1 MAIAGGARMA
11 YQNGLNA
18 QMSNSVTKPKV
29 SFQESARR
37 ALAAVEQI
45 KKDYWDEACQCQ
57 KRGFMF
63 RGDGCKCVPCLCD
76 NLLEIIRKDV
86 E

>member
-1 MAIAGGARMA
+1 
-11 YQNGLNA
+11 
-18 QMSNSVTKPKV
+18 MSNSVTESKI
-29 SFQESARR
+29 SLQESARR
-37 ALAAVEQI
+37 AVVALEKAKESY
-45 KKDYWDEACQCQ
+45 KDKACQSQ

-63 RGDGCKCVPCLCD
+63 RGAGCKCVPCLCD